1 MEEQEL
7 TTKTDLKTTP
17 EKQGQGT
24 DEGTGM
30 GAIWD
35 IQRFRRLLDRA
46 KAKRLAGEALSRI
59 TSEDA
64 VNPVRLI

>member
-1 MEEQEL
+1 MDERKSQ
-7 TTKTDLKTTP
+7 TKTDTKTTP

-35 IQRFRRLLDRA
+35 IQRFQRLLDRA
-46 KAKRLAGEALSRI
+46 KARRLAKESASK
-59 TSEDA
+59 T
-64 VNPVRLI
+64 